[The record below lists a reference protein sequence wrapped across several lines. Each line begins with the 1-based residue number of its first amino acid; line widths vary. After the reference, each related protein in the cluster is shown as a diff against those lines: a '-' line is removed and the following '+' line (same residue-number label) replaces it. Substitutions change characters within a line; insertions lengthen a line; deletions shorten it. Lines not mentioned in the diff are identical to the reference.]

1 MDDIK
6 GNLDNYYYDIDSET
20 RLKSKEVSEWIHR
33 QRALDKISSDNSKRR
48 NSSGH
53 HPITILQ

>member
-1 MDDIK
+1 MFCI
-6 GNLDNYYYDIDSET
+6 YYYDIDSET